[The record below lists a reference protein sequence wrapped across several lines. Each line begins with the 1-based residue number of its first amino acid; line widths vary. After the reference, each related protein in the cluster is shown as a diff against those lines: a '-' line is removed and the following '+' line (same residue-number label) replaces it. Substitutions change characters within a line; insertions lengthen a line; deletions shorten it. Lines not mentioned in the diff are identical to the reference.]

1 MDFEAKVETIRAFPL
16 FKVLPITEVR
26 AIAFAALDEKIKAKT
41 ILIEQGEM
49 AKAVY
54 LVLRGSLRI
63 YRLTKDGEEIS
74 LGVAGTGDVIGE
86 MALVDSAPRSA
97 FVEAITDS
105 ELLSLSGEDVIKIL
119 HVYPEITIKMM
130 STLCH
135 KVRKSDLLVEEV
147 MTKKLI
153 ERTFSALIT
162 LSKYFEN
169 GEITLSHEE
178 LASIVGATRARIT
191 EALAELV
198 KYDKINLSHR
208 KIIIK
213 DVPSRTELTNY

>member
-1 MDFEAKVETIRAFPL
+1 MDFETKVKTIRAFPL
-16 FKVLPITEVR
+16 FKVLPISEVR
-26 AIAFAALDEKIKAKT
+26 AIAFAALEEKIEAKE

-54 LVLRGSLRI
+54 LVLQGSLKV
-63 YRLTKDGEEIS
+63 YRLTENGEQIS
-74 LGVAGTGDVIGE
+74 LGIAGTGDVIGE

-135 KVRKSDLLVEEV
+135 KVRKSDMLVEEV

-153 ERTFSALIT
+153 ERTFSALLT
-162 LSKYFEN
+162 LAKYFEN

-191 EALAELV
+191 EALAELESD
-198 KYDKINLSHR
+198 DKITLSHR
-208 KIIIK
+208 KIVIK
-213 DVPSRTELTNY
+213 DVPLRTDITNY